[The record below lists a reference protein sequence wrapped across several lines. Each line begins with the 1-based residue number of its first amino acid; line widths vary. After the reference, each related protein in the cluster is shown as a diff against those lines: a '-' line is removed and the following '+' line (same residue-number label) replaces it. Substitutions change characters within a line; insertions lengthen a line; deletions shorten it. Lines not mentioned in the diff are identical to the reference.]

1 MKRIIT
7 GIAVLS
13 LLLSITACNSQMNS
27 DNYALNTAELTA
39 SSNQY
44 PTVHYEVG
52 DVDIEKLK
60 RLYPEFFDQDKSPAK
75 GIEVYVWQMTAG
87 SYTFGLMYGTNR
99 NKTDEEIWELSNKNL
114 TLDETKAILN
124 ECGVTRDEI
133 IIIPVINPL
142 SSYAYDIDD
151 GYQERVSKMFD

>member
-1 MKRIIT
+1 MKRIT
-7 GIAVLS
+7 LGIVVLS
-13 LLLSITACNSQMNS
+13 LLLSTTACNSRMNS
-27 DNYALNTAELTA
+27 DNIVLNTSE
-39 SSNQY
+39 SSFSSEEY
-44 PTVHYEVG
+44 STVHYEVS

-99 NKTDEEIWELSNKNL
+99 NKTDEEIWNLSNKNL

-142 SSYAYDIDD
+142 SSYAYEIDD